1 MSIDPLG
8 LLLGLISF
16 AMVAGIRLE
25 WREYQR
31 SRVPVRS
38 IKEINR

>member
-1 MSIDPLG
+1 MPDPLG

-25 WREYQR
+25 WREHQR
-31 SRVPVRS
+31 SQSARIEGKR
-38 IKEINR
+38 